1 MFIMNLKRHI
11 FTRAGGVLLLF
22 SGFLITSE
30 LEGQN
35 TAPVASS
42 PAVIGEIRPGLT
54 IWASYVYYDADGDE
68 EGDTGIQWFTSPA
81 QDGSDSAVIALAT
94 ERSYKVRDSD
104 AGRYIGF
111 RVIPVDSHG
120 ESGEAVF
127 TPLFY
132 EVGPNAAPVADV
144 TAITGTLNVGD
155 VLTGHYTYSDYEG
168 DIESGSLLKWYRKLL
183 SSGSWSEAGTGISY
197 KITTGDQRMYFRFG
211 VVPKSATGTDSFTEY
226 FSDQYGPANSAP
238 YATNVYITGTGFVNQ
253 PLTGHYE
260 WHDDDP
266 ADVQGDTQFRWYR
279 GGTLIQGASSQ
290 VYVPGYDDVGEEL
303 VFSVIP
309 VTEGAGNP
317 VTGDEVASSPYGPV
331 TDPASSP
338 PLASQLCID
347 GYMVKDYQLK
357 GRYLYTNSQPEK
369 NSQYIWYVDGV
380 VAETGTY
387 NTSYKYARYTLKE
400 TDIGKNIRFAVIPQN
415 RPGEKGDTAFSSPMA
430 LFTLPLRDNFSVTDP
445 PEMLAANY
453 GGGGF
458 FGPGQSVSGNFFYPA
473 NLTPSD
479 DPYSLSYI
487 LLVHYDSIQCTQ
499 TTWKKVWV
507 RPVVMTFSGLQ
518 AFYCD
523 NTGTDI
529 VTVNNVPA
537 GATDCTFSITGP
549 SGAPVPVTMLNDFTA
564 EFNPD
569 SFDAGVGYTM
579 TYSCR
584 DLLGSTQTINQ
595 KFTVDHIGEVK
606 IKNLSADTSFC
617 GNVEPFQLYT
627 SRDGGIFSGPVTS
640 SGKLDVS
647 LIPGGYGNTVVTYR
661 VTSALGCFVE
671 DVVPLTVFPVPKV
684 SFVPED
690 YCITDVN
697 SDTTKMINNTTSAD
711 PVKSWLWEFSEA
723 GLITTDTAREASFL
737 YRSGGF
743 HKIYLTAATINDCSV
758 RREAT
763 FDIGVKPIAD
773 FTWKNECFH
782 PDSSIYLFD
791 ATVTTSLITSRSWNF
806 FDGDSLRTVRNPVY
820 PQKSEGYLPV
830 LYIVTTGY
838 AGCGDSIYREVYIRP
853 TISLSDDDYF
863 EDFENGNSHWV
874 PGYETINNWKFGT
887 PDRQQIN
894 RASSG
899 INAWF
904 TGFRTDTTVFES
916 SSVISPCF
924 DFTEIE
930 RPMISLNT
938 WKSLEKDRQG
948 AALQYK
954 IGDAPGWEYV
964 GTLYDGIRWYNSALI
979 KGRPGGEQIGWTTD
993 PNADPDTSFVNSR
1006 HKLDELGGKKD
1017 VKFRIAYG
1025 SDGTTTG
1032 YDGIAFDDI
1041 RIGPRSRNV
1050 LLEHFTNMTSTAG
1063 SEATAMVDTVY
1074 KYNSDDVI
1082 YIQYHT
1088 NFPGPDPFYSDNQG
1102 DAGGRMLYY
1111 GLSRVPYSFLDGGSD
1126 RDNFASLYDYSL
1138 SKIDANQVVRRSL
1151 MNTKFDINLTAEV
1164 TEGVLTAGGEIRA
1177 LDNLSAENMTLY
1189 IAVTEKENKEYTGA
1203 EGENIF
1209 WNVFR
1214 KMIPDAG
1221 GTDMKKEWTKDET
1234 FVIQPQSWMIENIR
1248 DNSMIEVIAFLQ
1260 NNVTRIV
1267 YQASSVRDI
1276 EIGTGISD
1284 VVHPGTLRF
1293 ALYPNPAV
1301 NKITIDFREPLTKDA
1316 VVRIHNLQGAV
1327 VSEYIAGAG
1336 STVFTIE
1343 NPGLTQGIYLVR
1355 VSANGSGTGSRKLV
1369 VTGN

>member
-1 MFIMNLKRHI
+1 M
-11 FTRAGGVLLLF
+11 AAV
-22 SGFLITSE
+22 LITSE
-30 LEGQN
+30 LEAQN
-35 TAPVASS
+35 TAPLASS
-42 PAVIGEIRPGLT
+42 PAIIGEIIPGLT
-54 IWASYVYYDADGDE
+54 IWATYVYFDADGDE
-68 EGDTGIQWFTSPA
+68 EGDTEIQWFTSPA
-81 QDGSDSAVIALAT
+81 PDGTDSTEIALAT
-94 ERSYKVRDSD
+94 EKSYKVKDSD
-104 AGRYIGF
+104 AGSYIGF

-120 ESGEAVF
+120 ESGDTVLTPVF
-127 TPLFY
+127 S
-132 EVGPNAAPVADV
+132 EIGPNNAPMANVS
-144 TAITGTLNVGD
+144 AITGTLNVGD

-183 SSGSWSEAGTGISY
+183 SAASWSEAGTGISY
-197 KITTGDQRMYFRFG
+197 KISTGDQRMYFRFG
-211 VVPKSATGTDSFTEY
+211 VVPKSATGTDSYTEY
-226 FSDQYGPANSAP
+226 LSGSYGPANSAP
-238 YATNVYITGTGFVNQ
+238 YATNVYISGTGVVSQ
-253 PLTGHYE
+253 PLTGHYD

-266 ADVQGDTQFRWYR
+266 ADNEGDTQFRWYR
-279 GGTLIQGASSQ
+279 GGVLISGAESEE
-290 VYVPGYDDVGEEL
+290 YVPGYDDVGEEL

-309 VTEGAGNP
+309 VTQGAGNP

-331 TDPASSP
+331 IDPSSSSP
-338 PLASQLCID
+338 VASQLCID
-347 GYMVKDYQLK
+347 GSMVQDYQLK
-357 GRYLYTNSQPEK
+357 GRYLYSNTYNEK
-369 NSQYIWYVDGV
+369 NSKYIWYVDGV

-387 NTSYKYARYTLKE
+387 SSSYGYARYTLKE

-415 RPGEKGDTAFSSPMA
+415 KLGEKGDTAFSLSMA

-445 PEMLAANY
+445 PEVLAANY
-453 GGGGF
+453 GGGVF
-458 FGPGQSVSGNFFYPA
+458 SGPGQSVSGNYFYPA
-473 NLTPSD
+473 NLASSD
-479 DPYSLSYI
+479 DPYILSYI
-487 LLVHYDSIQCTQ
+487 LPVHYDSIQCTQ

-507 RPVVMTFSGLQ
+507 RPVVMTFSGLE

-537 GATDCTFSITGP
+537 GATDCTFSITSPAGV
-549 SGAPVPVTMLNDFTA
+549 PVPVTKLNDFTA
-564 EFNPD
+564 EFSPD
-569 SFDAGVGYTM
+569 AFDPGAGYTM

-584 DLLGSTQTINQ
+584 DMLGSTQTINQ

-627 SRDGGIFSGPVTS
+627 SREGGVFTGPVNG
-640 SGKLDVS
+640 SGQFDVS

-671 DVVPLTVFPVPKV
+671 DVVPVTVFPVPQI
-684 SFVPED
+684 SFAPED
-690 YCITDVN
+690 YCITDVD
-697 SDTTKMINNTTSAD
+697 SDTTRMINSTVSAD
-711 PVKSWLWEFSEA
+711 PVKSWLWEFSES

-743 HKIYLTAATINDCSV
+743 HKIYLTATTVNECSV
-758 RREAT
+758 REEAT
-763 FDIGVKPIAD
+763 FDIGVKPVAD

-782 PDSSIYLFD
+782 PDSSVYFYD
-791 ATVTTSLITSRSWNF
+791 ATITTSLITSRSWNF

-853 TISLSDDDYF
+853 TISLAADGYF
-863 EDFENGNSHWV
+863 EDFEEGNSHWV
-874 PGYETINNWKFGT
+874 PGYETVNNWKFGT
-887 PDRQQIN
+887 PDRQDIS
-894 RASSG
+894 RAFSG

-916 SSVISPCF
+916 STVVSPCF
-924 DFTEIE
+924 DFTGIE

-954 IGDAPGWEYV
+954 IGDTGNWEYV
-964 GTLYDGIRWYNSALI
+964 GTLFDGIRWYNSALI

-1006 HKLDELGGKKD
+1006 HKLDELGGQKD

-1032 YDGIAFDDI
+1032 YDGLAFDDI
-1041 RIGPRSRNV
+1041 WIGPRSRHV
-1050 LLEHFTNMTSTAG
+1050 LLEHFTNTFSSPGST
-1063 SEATAMVDTVY
+1063 ATAMVDTVY

-1088 NFPGPDPFYSDNQG
+1088 NFPGPDPFYTDNQG

-1126 RDNFASLYDYSL
+1126 RENFASLYDYSI
-1138 SKIDANQVVRRSL
+1138 SKIDANEVARRSL
-1151 MNTKFDINLTAEV
+1151 MNTKFDISLTADV
-1164 TEGVLTAGGEIRA
+1164 TEGVLTVEGMIRA
-1177 LDNLSAENMTLY
+1177 LDDVSAENMTLY
-1189 IAVTEKENKEYTGA
+1189 IAVTEKENDEHTGA
-1203 EGENIF
+1203 NGETKF
-1209 WNVFR
+1209 LNVFR

-1221 GTDMKKEWTKDET
+1221 GTDLKKEWVKDESFT
-1234 FVIQPQSWMIENIR
+1234 IQPISWMTENIR

-1260 NNVTRIV
+1260 NNVTRTV

-1276 EIGTGISD
+1276 NIGVGINDMKNNGS
-1284 VVHPGTLRF
+1284 PGF

-1301 NKITIDFREPLTKDA
+1301 NKLTIDFREPLTTDA
-1316 VVRIHNLQGAV
+1316 VVRIHNLQGKLV
-1327 VSEYIAGAG
+1327 CEYIAGSG
-1336 STVFTIE
+1336 STEFVID
-1343 NPGLTQGIYLVR
+1343 NLSLKQGIYLVR
-1355 VSANGSGTGSRKLV
+1355 VSSDGAGMGSRKLV
-1369 VTGN
+1369 VTDR